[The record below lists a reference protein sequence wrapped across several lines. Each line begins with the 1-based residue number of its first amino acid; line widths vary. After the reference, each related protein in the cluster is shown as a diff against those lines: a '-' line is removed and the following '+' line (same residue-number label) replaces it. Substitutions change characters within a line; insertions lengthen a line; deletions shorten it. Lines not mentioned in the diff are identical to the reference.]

1 MWREQALLA
10 PWCPEMAGIDL
21 EPGLPEA
28 FQRAMACHRAG
39 NLVEAE
45 RLYRQICAVDPQHV
59 DSLHFLGV
67 LAGQTGRNDV
77 AIDLIGRALGLK
89 PDYAEAHHNLGKIL
103 AMENRLD
110 QAAAQYDRVLALRPD
125 SAEAHHG
132 LGSVLLAQGKS
143 TKALACL
150 ERALSLEPDFA
161 EARYDLGNIL
171 AMEGRLD
178 QAAAQY
184 IRVLALRP
192 DFAEAHNSLG
202 TVLLEQGKPVEAMAC
217 FERALALR
225 PDFAG
230 AHYNQG
236 IALTKQ
242 NRLDD
247 AEMRYERALALE
259 PDFAAAH
266 YNLGNVLAMRN
277 RLDRAAAHYNR
288 VLALRPDFA
297 EAHNSLGTVL
307 SDQGKS
313 MEAMACF
320 ERALALKPDF
330 AEAHYNQAIA
340 LTKQNRLDD
349 AVTRYE
355 RALALK
361 PDHSG
366 AHCNLGNVLAK
377 QGRLDDAVMRYRRA
391 LALEPDFAE
400 AHNGLGAAL
409 SARGEAKVAMA
420 CFERALALKPDFA
433 DAHYNL
439 GNALQAS
446 GRWDEA
452 RAACRRAL
460 VHKPDLLKAIGTL
473 VALLLAEDNI
483 AEALDLARR
492 ALAANETPETKSLF
506 ALCLRSPR
514 LHPGMDDLRDPLV
527 RALTEPWARPSDL
540 AAACARLLARDTV
553 IRDAMERAAKA
564 RPSLLPAGALV
575 EFSGLAA
582 FAEDRLLRA
591 LLESTPIC
599 EVALERFA
607 TGLRFTLLAAAG
619 VVADSAVAE
628 PVLSLCCAL
637 ARQCF
642 INNYVFAQSD
652 AEIEQALA
660 LRDTLVAA
668 LASAADIPALS
679 LVAVAAYV
687 PLHTLPGAES
697 LLDRPWPGAVTALLA
712 QQVRAPLEERRLRAS
727 IPALT
732 AIEDGVSVQV
742 RGQYEDAP
750 YPQWVKTVAT
760 GKPETPDAFMRNKFP
775 HSPFVAL
782 GNHDGVDIL
791 VAGCGTGQHPIETT
805 QRFKATRVLAV
816 DLSLTS
822 LCYAHRQTRALGLD
836 TVQYAQADIMKL
848 PSTAR
853 TFDVIETS
861 GVLHHLADPF
871 AGWRALLS
879 MLRPGG
885 IMLVGLYSEIARRDI
900 VAARDFIA
908 QRGYHPTADDIRRC
922 RQELLDCADG
932 TLLKNVTA
940 IADFFSVSGCRDLLF
955 HIQEHRLNLP
965 EIASFIAES
974 DLRFLG
980 FELDPRT
987 RRNYGRRF
995 PGDIAMTVLEQ
1006 WHRYETDN
1014 PRTFI
1019 NMYQFWVQKK

>member
-1 MWREQALLA
+1 MKTLMATKSVDVARAALPA
-10 PWCPEMAGIDL
+10 PWCPEMAGIDITS
-21 EPGLPEA
+21 GLPEA

-45 RLYRQICAVDPQHV
+45 RLYRQICAADPQHV

-77 AIDLIGRALGLK
+77 AIDLIGRALALK
-89 PDYAEAHHNLGKIL
+89 PDFAEARYNLGNIL
-103 AMENRLD
+103 AMESRLD
-110 QAAAQYDRVLALRPD
+110 QAAAQYNRVLALRPGF
-125 SAEAHHG
+125 AEAHNS
-132 LGSVLLAQGKS
+132 LGTVFLDQGKPVQ
-143 TKALACL
+143 AMACF
-150 ERALSLEPDFA
+150 ERALALKPDLAEAHYNQAIALTKANRLDDAVTRYERALALKPDFVA
-161 EARYDLGNIL
+161 AHYNLGDIL

-184 IRVLALRP
+184 
-192 DFAEAHNSLG
+192 N
-202 TVLLEQGKPVEAMAC
+202 
-217 FERALALR
+217 RA
-225 PDFAG
+225 
-230 AHYNQG
+230 
-236 IALTKQ
+236 
-242 NRLDD
+242 
-247 AEMRYERALALE
+247 
-259 PDFAAAH
+259 
-266 YNLGNVLAMRN
+266 
-277 RLDRAAAHYNR
+277 
-288 VLALRPDFA
+288 LALRPDFA

-307 SDQGKS
+307 SDQGKPV
-313 MEAMACF
+313 EAMACF

-340 LTKQNRLDD
+340 LTKENRLDD

-366 AHCNLGNVLAK
+366 ALCNLGNVLAK
-377 QGRLDDAVMRYRRA
+377 QGRLDDAVMRYRQA
-391 LALEPDFAE
+391 LALKPDFAE

-409 SARGEAKVAMA
+409 SVRGESKAAMA
-420 CFERALALKPDFA
+420 CFERALAIKPDFA

-439 GNALQAS
+439 GNALQVF

-473 VALLLAEDNI
+473 VALLLAEGNI

-492 ALAANETPETKSLF
+492 ALAANETPETKSLL
-506 ALCLRSPR
+506 ASCLRFP
-514 LHPGMDDLRDPLV
+514 LVHPGMDDLRDLLV
-527 RALTEPWARPSDL
+527 RALSEPWARPSDL
-540 AAACARLLARDTV
+540 AAACARFLARDDV
-553 IRDAMERAAKA
+553 IRDGMERAAKV
-564 RPSLLPAGALV
+564 RPSLLPAEELV
-575 EFSGLAA
+575 GSSGLAA

-607 TGLRFTLLAAAG
+607 TGLRFSLLAAAR

-642 INNYVFAQSD
+642 INNYVFARSD

-668 LASAADIPALS
+668 LASGADIPALS

-742 RGQYEDAP
+742 RGQYEEDP
-750 YPQWVKTVAT
+750 YPQWVRTVTT
-760 GKPETPDAFMRNKFP
+760 GKPETADAFMRNKFP
-775 HSPFVAL
+775 QSPFIAL
-782 GNHDGVDIL
+782 GDNDGVDIL

-805 QRFKATRVLAV
+805 QRFKAARVLAV

-822 LCYAHRQTRALGLD
+822 LCYAHRQTRALGLN
-836 TVQYAQADIMKL
+836 TIQYAQADIMKL
-848 PSTAR
+848 PSTGR
-853 TFDVIETS
+853 MFDIIEAS

-885 IMLVGLYSEIARRDI
+885 IMLLGLYSEMARRDI

-922 RQELLDCADG
+922 RQELIDCADG
-932 TLLKNVTA
+932 TPLKNVTLQRGFLQRQRMPRPSVPHPGASPEPARDRLVHRREQSA
-940 IADFFSVSGCRDLLF
+940 ISRLRARSADP
-955 HIQEHRLNLP
+955 P
-965 EIASFIAES
+965 E
-974 DLRFLG
+974 LRATI
-980 FELDPRT
+980 PR
-987 RRNYGRRF
+987 
-995 PGDIAMTVLEQ
+995 
-1006 WHRYETDN
+1006 
-1014 PRTFI
+1014 
-1019 NMYQFWVQKK
+1019 

>member
-1 MWREQALLA
+1 MWLEQVLL
-10 PWCPEMAGIDL
+10 PPRCPEMAGIEIKL
-21 EPGLPEA
+21 KLPEA
-28 FQRAMACHRAG
+28 FQRAMACHQAG

-67 LAGQTGRNDV
+67 LAGQVGRNDV
-77 AIDLIGRALGLK
+77 AIDLIGRALALK
-89 PDYAEAHHNLGKIL
+89 PDYADAHYNLGNIL

-110 QAAAQYDRVLALRPD
+110 QAAAHLEQALARKPD
-125 SAEAHHG
+125 SAEAHYG
-132 LGSVLLAQGKS
+132 LGTVLLAQGKS

-150 ERALSLEPDFA
+150 ERAVSLKPDFA
-161 EARYDLGNIL
+161 EAHYHLGSL
-171 AMEGRLD
+171 FAKESRLD

-184 IRVLALRP
+184 
-192 DFAEAHNSLG
+192 
-202 TVLLEQGKPVEAMAC
+202 
-217 FERALALR
+217 
-225 PDFAG
+225 
-230 AHYNQG
+230 
-236 IALTKQ
+236 
-242 NRLDD
+242 
-247 AEMRYERALALE
+247 
-259 PDFAAAH
+259 
-266 YNLGNVLAMRN
+266 
-277 RLDRAAAHYNR
+277 NR
-288 VLALRPDFA
+288 VVALRPDFA

-307 SDQGKS
+307 SDQGKPV
-313 MEAMACF
+313 EAIACF
-320 ERALALKPDF
+320 ERAFALKPDFAEAYYNQGIVLTREDRLEDAVTRYQRALALKPDYYQAYYNLGNILKKQGRLDDAVMRYQQALALKPDF
-330 AEAHYNQAIA
+330 AEAH
-340 LTKQNRLDD
+340 
-349 AVTRYE
+349 
-355 RALALK
+355 
-361 PDHSG
+361 
-366 AHCNLGNVLAK
+366 
-377 QGRLDDAVMRYRRA
+377 
-391 LALEPDFAE
+391 
-400 AHNGLGAAL
+400 NGLGAVL
-409 SARGEAKVAMA
+409 SVRGEDIAAMA
-420 CFERALALKPDFA
+420 CLERALALKPDFA

-439 GNALQAS
+439 GNALQVL

-452 RAACRRAL
+452 RAAYRRAL
-460 VHKPDLLKAIGTL
+460 IHKPDLREAIGTL
-473 VALLLAEDNI
+473 VALLLAEGNS

-506 ALCLRSPR
+506 ALCLRWP
-514 LHPGMDDLRDPLV
+514 LVHPGMDDLRGPLL
-527 RALTEPWARPSDL
+527 RALSEPWARPSDL
-540 AAACARLLARDTV
+540 AAACARVLALDNA
-553 IRDAMERAAKA
+553 IRDGMERAAEM
-564 RPSLLPAGALV
+564 RPSLLPAEELV
-575 EFSGLAA
+575 GSSGLAA

-607 TGLRFTLLAAAG
+607 TGLRFTLLAAAP

-628 PVLSLCCAL
+628 PVLNLCCAL

-652 AEIEQALA
+652 AEIERALA
-660 LRDTLVAA
+660 LRDTLVAK
-668 LASAADIPALS
+668 LASGADIPALS

-687 PLHTLPGAES
+687 PLHTLPGTES
-697 LLDRPWPGAVTALLA
+697 LLDRPWRGAVTAVLA
-712 QQVRAPLEERRLRAS
+712 QQVRAPIEEQRLRAS

-732 AIEDGVSVQV
+732 AIEDGVSAQV
-742 RGQYEDAP
+742 RGQYEDNP

-760 GKPETPDAFMRNKFP
+760 GKPETADAFMRNKFP
-775 HSPFVAL
+775 QSPFIEL
-782 GNHDGVDIL
+782 GNNDGVDIL

-805 QRFKATRVLAV
+805 QRFKAARVLAV

-822 LCYAHRQTRALGLD
+822 LCYAHRQTRALGLN
-836 TVQYAQADIMKL
+836 TIQYAQADIMKL
-848 PSTAR
+848 PSTGR
-853 TFDVIETS
+853 MFDVIEAS

-885 IMLVGLYSEIARRDI
+885 IMLLGLYSEIARRDI

-908 QRGYHPTADDIRRC
+908 ERGYRPTADDIRRC

-932 TLLKNVTA
+932 TPLKNVTVRQ
-940 IADFFSVSGCRDLLF
+940 DFFSVSGCRDLLF

-965 EIASFIAES
+965 GIASFIAES
-974 DLRFLG
+974 NLQFLG
-980 FELDPRT
+980 FELDPQT